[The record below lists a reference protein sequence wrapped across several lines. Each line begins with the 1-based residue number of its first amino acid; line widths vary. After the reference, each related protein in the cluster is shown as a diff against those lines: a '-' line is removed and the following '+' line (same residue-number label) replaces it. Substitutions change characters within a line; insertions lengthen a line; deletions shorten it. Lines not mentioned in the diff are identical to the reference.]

1 VTPVVPDPIEPEK
14 AKFPRW
20 LAVLPAFL
28 LVSIFGGRAL
38 MQTGGAA
45 KAITAQ
51 DPASTMK
58 TLSCVEVYGISLAN
72 SEYYVPE
79 GQQFLPK
86 TTPRI
91 STVLNGMVRNDC
103 GEPLKS
109 ITIQISVLDDA
120 GKRGDGYVTVPDLN
134 SSEAK
139 PFDRAWMGRVTQY
152 EIGKIRTAPN

>member
-1 VTPVVPDPIEPEK
+1 VTPVVPDPIQPEK

-28 LVSIFGGRAL
+28 LVTIFGGRAL
-38 MQTGGAA
+38 VQTHNAA
-45 KAITAQ
+45 KAVTAQ
-51 DPASTMK
+51 DPSSTMR

-79 GQQFLPK
+79 GQQFLPR

-109 ITIQISVLDDA
+109 VTISISVLDDA
-120 GKRGDGYVTVPDLN
+120 GKRGDGYVTVSDLN
-134 SSEAK
+134 PSVAK

-152 EIGKIRTAPN
+152 EIGTIRSARN